1 MKDRQNIE
9 DEVFLAQWL
18 EGKLTDEDLKL
29 LVSEEDYTSYLKL
42 REGIEVFEEKKHRSR
57 REKQEIA
64 RLQRQLRA
72 RQKVA
77 ESNAVSYFSLRI

>member
-1 MKDRQNIE
+1 M
-9 DEVFLAQWL
+9 
-18 EGKLTDEDLKL
+18 EGEQ
-29 LVSEEDYTSYLKL
+29 
-42 REGIEVFEEKKHRSR
+42 GIEVFEEKKHRSR

-77 ESNAVSYFSLRI
+77 ESNAVSNFSLRI